1 MKKTICIA
9 AKLSILSVFFVSQG
23 LFAQNPQNTQ
33 NLQQNLS
40 YVEGTVEGV
49 NASRGVIDV
58 DGWTYWV
65 NDETVYKGFDSL
77 KDVREEETVYIKY
90 YSTQNHKI
98 ISLISKKEVKNDSEE
113 SGE

>member
-1 MKKTICIA
+1 MKKIICIA

-23 LFAQNPQNTQ
+23 LLAQNPQNTQ
-33 NLQQNLS
+33 NLQQTLS

-49 NASRGVIDV
+49 NASRGVIEV

-65 NDETVYKGFDSL
+65 DDNTIYQGFESL

-90 YSTQNHKI
+90 SRSQNRKI
-98 ISLISKKEVKNDSEE
+98 IFSISKKIRKNGLSE